1 MQGKGIVK
9 FFLIL
14 LAIVCVMQYLF
25 ILPTRGVEKDADN
38 YAKKVAAKVAPEQK
52 ASIERQARI
61 AYLDSMSSE
70 EVIKIP
76 MLKNYTYEELKK
88 QQLALGLD
96 LKGGMSVIL
105 QVDLKDFLKALSNDS
120 KDPIFLKALDN
131 AELAQ
136 KQSPGDYVTIFS
148 KEYAKLGGK
157 SLATIFVR
165 NEALKDRINF
175 QTEDT
180 KVISL
185 LRDKANET
193 VDLTFK
199 RLKDRIDKFGVTQPN
214 VSLDAARDLIV
225 VELPGIDN
233 PERARKFLQAS
244 AKLEFWDVYR
254 ATDNGIV
261 SAMQEADKRLDAILK
276 HPELAVNKAGDSSAV
291 VKKDTA
297 KLNLKDTSKLAS
309 AKDTAKS
316 KLKAKGPL
324 MSILTVNAQGGQ
336 QGMLAAPSVIGFAE
350 KNKKNLITEYLNKPE
365 IKKIFP
371 EDLEFRWSAK
381 PTKDNKTKKYT
392 KNYELYA
399 IKKTKGDKAPLE
411 GDHVTGASANPD
423 PQSGSVAVSLKMDSR
438 GAKIWGDMTTKAA
451 SDSKREIAIV
461 LDDEVVSAPR
471 VQNAILTGDSQI
483 TGDFSIQEGK
493 DLANILQIGKLPAKT
508 KIIQESLV
516 GPSLGAENINKSLKS
531 ILIGL
536 LAIMAFMVLYYST
549 GGIISIIAL
558 IANLIFI
565 IGALSNFGTVL
576 TLPGIAGLVLT
587 MGIAVDINVL
597 IFERIRE
604 ELRTG
609 KTLLSSVKDG
619 FKHAMTA
626 VIDANVTTLLSAMVM
641 AYFGLGPIKGF
652 AIVLII
658 GVIFSLI
665 TAVIISRLIID
676 WMVARNINLKFWTG
690 ATKNALTNI
699 HINWMGFRKYTYIIS
714 IAFVVIGAV
723 SYFIRGFELG
733 VDFKGGYS
741 YNVSFDKNTKV
752 NVDQLRES
760 LTKSFNGAVPVV
772 KAVDVSNTYNITTS
786 YLIDDTEDGADEK
799 VVSKLYDGIKIIA
812 GGNLT
817 LEQFKS
823 TDFAG
828 TKIIS
833 SSKVGATVA
842 DDISRSSFKAAFF
855 SFLLIFIYIFIRF
868 NRWQYSMGAI
878 LALLHDSLFILGV
891 FSLFHGILPFS
902 MEIDQAFI
910 AALLTII
917 GYSNN
922 DTVIVYDRIRE
933 FLHIHRDKDEK
944 EIMNMAINSTL
955 SRTMITSFLTMLVV
969 LILFLFGGSSIKG
982 FAFALVIGIIVGTYS
997 SIFIAAPVVYDLS
1010 KSLKI
1015 KTKAEKKHFSKV
1027 VKD

>member
-38 YAKKVAAKVAPEQK
+38 YAMKIAAKATPDQK

-61 AYLDSMSSE
+61 SYLDSMSSE

-105 QVDLKDFLKALSNDS
+105 QVDLKDFLKALSNES
-120 KDPIFLKALDN
+120 KDAIFLKALDN
-131 AELAQ
+131 AENAQ

-148 KEYAKLGGK
+148 KEYEKLGGK

-165 NEALKDRINF
+165 NEALKDKINF
-175 QTEDT
+175 QTPDA

-233 PERARKFLQAS
+233 PERARRFLQAS

-254 ATDNGIV
+254 ATDAGIV
-261 SAMQEADKRLDAILK
+261 ASMTEADKRLDAILK
-276 HPELAVNKAGDSSAV
+276 HPELAV
-291 VKKDTA
+291 KDTSSIA
-297 KLNLKDTSKLAS
+297 SNDTTKLVKKDTSKLAA
-309 AKDTAKS
+309 AKDTSKS
-316 KLKAKGPL
+316 KLSAKGPL
-324 MSILTVNAQGGQ
+324 LSIMTVNAAGGQ
-336 QGMLAAPSVIGFAE
+336 QALVAAPSVIGFAE
-350 KNKKNLITEYLNKPE
+350 KNKKNLISEYLNRDE
-365 IKKIFP
+365 IKKLFP
-371 EDLEFRWSAK
+371 EDLAFRWSAK
-381 PTKDNKTKKYT
+381 PTKDNKTGKYT

-411 GDHVTGASANPD
+411 GDHVTDASANPD

-438 GAKIWGDMTTKAA
+438 GAKIWGDMTTKA
-451 SDSKREIAIV
+451 SNDSKREIAIV

-536 LAIMAFMVLYYST
+536 LAIMAFMALYYST

-609 KTLLSSVKDG
+609 KSILSSVKEG
-619 FKHAMTA
+619 FHHAMTA

-652 AIVLII
+652 AVVLII

-676 WMVARNINLKFWTG
+676 WMVSKNYNLKFWTG
-690 ATKNALTNI
+690 STKDALTNI
-699 HINWMGFRKYTYIIS
+699 HIDWMGFRKYTYIIS
-714 IAFVVIGAV
+714 ISFVLIGAV

-752 NVDQLRES
+752 NLDQLRES

-786 YLIDDTEDGADEK
+786 YLTESTEDGADDK
-799 VVSKLYDGIKIIA
+799 VMEKLYEGVKGVT
-812 GGNLT
+812 GGSLT

-823 TDFAG
+823 TDFNG

-878 LALLHDSLFILGV
+878 AALLHDSLFILGV
-891 FSLFHGILPFS
+891 FSIFHGILPFS

-910 AALLTII
+910 AAMLTII

-933 FLHIHRDKDEK
+933 FLHIHRDREEKD
-944 EIMNMAINSTL
+944 IINMAINSTL
-955 SRTMITSFLTMLVV
+955 SRTLITSFLTMLVV

-982 FAFALVIGIIVGTYS
+982 FAFALVVGIIVGTYS